1 MRPNLPL
8 THPLHLAIGLTLW
21 SLWFVIVYGG
31 LSVACAVAPP
41 APGAGALT
49 PINLALGLLT
59 LATVALLAAL
69 AWRSWQVAG
78 AASGRGCYVARV
90 AAWLYA
96 FSAVGTLYIGVPVIA
111 VPPCL

>member
-1 MRPNLPL
+1 MRLGLPL
-8 THPLHLAIGLTLW
+8 SHPLHLAIGLTLW
-21 SLWFVIVYGG
+21 SLWFVVVYGG

-41 APGAGALT
+41 APEQGPLNL
-49 PINLALGLLT
+49 INLALGLFT

-69 AWRSWQVAG
+69 AWRSWQAAG
-78 AASGRGCYVARV
+78 GASGRGCHVARV

-96 FSAVGTLYIGVPVIA
+96 FSAVGTLYVGVPLIA